1 MHLWIADATTF
12 SKKNS
17 NIFFAHK
24 KLKIPPSKVSQKNWN
39 PYCSSAQTTQ
49 TEEYV
54 FQYVAYGPTVY
65 RTGVIK
71 SRQHWANCPFLYS
84 MVTVLS
90 LSEVIWH
97 NMNLNPDE
105 IGVWLKLV
113 RACCRLH
120 TLSFAQIG

>member
-1 MHLWIADATTF
+1 M
-12 SKKNS
+12 
-17 NIFFAHK
+17 
-24 KLKIPPSKVSQKNWN
+24 
-39 PYCSSAQTTQ
+39 
-49 TEEYV
+49 
-54 FQYVAYGPTVY
+54 FQNVAYRPSVY
-65 RTGVIK
+65 RTWVK
-71 SRQHWANCPFLYS
+71 SRQDRANCPILYS
-84 MVTVLS
+84 VVTVLS